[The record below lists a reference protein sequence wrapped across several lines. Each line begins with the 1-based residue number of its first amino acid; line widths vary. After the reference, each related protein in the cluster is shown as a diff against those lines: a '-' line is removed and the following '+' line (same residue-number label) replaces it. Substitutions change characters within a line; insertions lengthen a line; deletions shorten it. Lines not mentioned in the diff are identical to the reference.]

1 MGWLDAHESYVMEI
15 ITRDRVDELRSTV
28 DAEAAR
34 TEHSTAPEAAADPD
48 PRFRPIA
55 GVALC
60 AHALAK
66 ASR

>member
-15 ITRDRVDELRSTV
+15 IARDRVDELRSTV
-28 DAEAAR
+28 EVATMQIEPTAATASEARHRAG
-34 TEHSTAPEAAADPD
+34 
-48 PRFRPIA
+48 A

-60 AHALAK
+60 PLALAK

>member
-15 ITRDRVDELRSTV
+15 IARDRVNELRSRV
-28 DAEAAR
+28 ESAPARSEFPAAPAAVVPDAR
-34 TEHSTAPEAAADPD
+34 HWSTE
-48 PRFRPIA
+48 

-60 AHALAK
+60 PCALAK

>member
-15 ITRDRVDELRSTV
+15 IARDRVDELRSTV
-28 DAEAAR
+28 EVTTAHIERTAVPTGGATTDAR
-34 TEHSTAPEAAADPD
+34 YGTS
-48 PRFRPIA
+48 A

-60 AHALAK
+60 PVALAK